1 MMILLITKHLK
12 SYLKG
17 FIKKITKEEAK
28 RKQYEFNAII
38 GVLEDYTPRNNKYI
52 ERENKLLN
60 NVKWFHKG
68 REEIIEEFKNGIFP
82 FNYDEASE
90 KQMRFD
96 KWKWLHW
103 LQIT

>member
-1 MMILLITKHLK
+1 MMMILLITKHLK

-17 FIKKITKEEAK
+17 FIKKITMKEAK
-28 RKQYEFNAII
+28 RKQNEFNAII

-60 NVKWFHKG
+60 NVKRFHKG

-82 FNYDEASE
+82 FNYDEAWE

-96 KWKWLHW
+96 K
-103 LQIT
+103 

>member
-1 MMILLITKHLK
+1 MILLITKHLK
-12 SYLKG
+12 SYLKD
-17 FIKKITKEEAK
+17 FIKKITMEEAK

-60 NVKWFHKG
+60 NVKRFHKG
-68 REEIIEEFKNGIFP
+68 REEIIEEFKNGISP

-96 KWKWLHW
+96 K
-103 LQIT
+103 